1 MHWIE
6 TDIIISNSIHV
17 DLANLENEIMYSY
30 KEESV
35 MGEREGG
42 ERGCTSSGFSIDMSI
57 MCRRLSFLIP
67 TTNRSEN

>member
-17 DLANLENEIMYSY
+17 DLANLESEIMYSY

-35 MGEREGG
+35 MGRRGEG
-42 ERGCTSSGFSIDMSI
+42 ERGEGERGEVPLQDSPLTCQ
-57 MCRRLSFLIP
+57 
-67 TTNRSEN
+67 

>member
-35 MGEREGG
+35 MGGREG
-42 ERGCTSSGFSIDMSI
+42 RYLFRI
-57 MCRRLSFLIP
+57 LH
-67 TTNRSEN
+67 